1 MRAGFMMRLQGE
13 ENKQFRMSALD
24 RRHLS
29 LLLAHLR
36 PQAVGLAVAVIAIM
50 LTSGITLAFPYLLKV
65 AVDRH
70 IAESDMTGLIIVA
83 VIYFGLTLVQ
93 WFASFSQAMLCGRIG
108 QNVVQALRRDLYESV
123 LRNSLSFFR
132 KQRIGEVMSRLTNDV
147 NSLSEFVSTGVIH
160 VINDVFTLCGILVMM
175 FVLDVRLALVT
186 CISIP
191 VIALGTQ
198 YIGRKMRESSVALRQ
213 EIAAVNIGV
222 QQGVSGM
229 RVTQSLGREQIGIE
243 QFEGLSLRNMKA
255 NLKASFFF
263 ALLFP
268 LMSVS
273 NMLSIILVLTYGGSL
288 VSRGAITV
296 GTLLGFFGYVNSF
309 FGPVRE
315 MTLVYNS
322 LQSAAASL
330 QRVGEYLSAEPD
342 VKPPDSPV
350 RLGQNVEGTVMV
362 EHVTFKYP
370 RGANEGPQP
379 QADRTAAQDRD
390 TVLHDIH
397 FRVEPGSV
405 VAFVGPTGAGKT
417 TLALLLARLYDPDE
431 GRILIDGVDLR
442 LMEFSDLRRI
452 VSLVPQDVYLFP
464 VTIGENIR
472 YGRLDATEEEVRE
485 AARVAQANAFIEQLP
500 LGYDTP
506 VGEGGARLSGGQKQ
520 LVSLA
525 RTVLGDPRILILD
538 EPTANVDV
546 ITESLI
552 QQGLRELVS
561 GRTTFVIA
569 HRFSTVKE
577 ADRIVLLEHGTVS
590 GIGSHVELMSSSESY
605 RTLYEKQWARNSKGR
620 IDEDTRAE

>member
-13 ENKQFRMSALD
+13 ENKQFRISALD
-24 RRHLS
+24 RRHLG
-29 LLLAHLR
+29 LLLVHLR
-36 PQAVGLAVAVIAIM
+36 PQAVRLAVAVIAIM
-50 LTSGITLAFPYLLKV
+50 LTSGITLVFPYLLKI

-70 IAESDMTGLIIVA
+70 IAESDMTGLIIV
-83 VIYFGLTLVQ
+83 VGLYFGLTLVQ
-93 WFASFSQAMLCGRIG
+93 WFASVSQGILCGRIG
-108 QNVVQALRRDLYESV
+108 HNVVEALRRDLYAGV
-123 LRNSLSFFR
+123 LRHSLSFFR
-132 KQRIGEVMSRLTNDV
+132 KQRIGEVISRLTNDV
-147 NSLSEFVSTGVIH
+147 NSLSDFVSTGVIH

-175 FVLDVRLALVT
+175 FVLDVRLAIVT

-191 VIALGTQ
+191 VIAFGTR
-198 YIGRKMRESSVALRQ
+198 YIGRKMRESYAALRQ
-213 EIAAVNIGV
+213 EIAAVNVGV

-229 RVTQSLGREQIGIE
+229 RVTQSLGREQTGIE
-243 QFEGLSLRNMKA
+243 QFEGLNLRNMKA
-255 NLKASFFF
+255 NMKASFFF

-273 NMLSIILVLTYGGSL
+273 NMLSIVLVLTYGGSL
-288 VSRGAITV
+288 VGRGAITV
-296 GTLLGFFGYVNSF
+296 GTLLAFFGYVNRF

-322 LQSAAASL
+322 FQSAAASL
-330 QRVGEYLSAEPD
+330 QRVGEYLNAEPD
-342 VKPPDSPV
+342 VKPPGSPV
-350 RLGQNVEGTVMV
+350 RLGQNVEGTVTID
-362 EHVTFKYP
+362 HVTFKYP
-370 RGANEGPQP
+370 PGINEGPQLD
-379 QADRTAAQDRD
+379 AVRTAGQDRE
-390 TVLHDIH
+390 TVLHNVH

-405 VAFVGPTGAGKT
+405 VALVGPTGAGKT
-417 TLALLLARLYDPDE
+417 TLALLLARLYDPNE

-442 LMEFSDLRRI
+442 MMSFSDLRRI

-464 VTIGENIR
+464 DTIGENIR

-485 AARVAQANAFIEQLP
+485 AARLAQANTFIEQLP

-525 RTVLGDPRILILD
+525 RTFLANPRVLILD

-577 ADRIVLLEHGTVS
+577 ADRIVLLEHGVVS
-590 GIGSHVELMSSSESY
+590 GIGSHAELMSSSESY
-605 RTLYEKQWARNSKGR
+605 RTLYEKQWARNGEVH
-620 IDEDTRAE
+620 IDEDARPE